1 MDEEKGI
8 YLGQELRMILDRP
21 EYIDKI
27 IPFLDKPVI
36 KVITGMR
43 RVGKSRLLE
52 LVRDHLVA
60 RGVDERGIFFLNK
73 ELLEWDSVRKYT
85 DAWEAIQT
93 WFTGYSGPRYVCID
107 EVQEI
112 SDWER
117 LVSSMLAEGYADIL
131 VTGSNANVLSSE
143 LSTLIAGRY
152 VEIKVYPLS
161 FGEWLRFRQET
172 LEQSGPDISQEFR
185 LYLRYGGLPGIHSF
199 PLADDTV
206 FPYLM
211 GIYSTIVLRDVI
223 TRHSLRDPE
232 HLERLIRFL
241 FDNCGNL
248 TSSKRLSDYFSSK
261 GSPVSVDK
269 VISYVGFLEQ
279 ALLVHRVRRFDL
291 RGLRHLEFLEKL
303 FMSDIGL
310 RHGFMGYRD
319 QDISGL
325 LENVVY
331 LDLLRRGYRVS
342 IGKWDDYEI
351 DFVAEKESERVY
363 VQVAYLLATEETVE
377 REVRPLAMIQD
388 NHPKYIL
395 SLDEYRIAGKNGIR
409 HLNVRDFLLR

>member
-73 ELLEWDSVRKYT
+73 ELLEWDSVRTYT

-93 WFTGYSGPRYVCID
+93 WFAGYSGPRYVCID

-185 LYLRYGGLPGIHSF
+185 LYLRYGGLPGIHSL
-199 PLADDTV
+199 PLTDDTV

-395 SLDEYRIAGKNGIR
+395 SFDEYRIAGKNGIR

>member
-1 MDEEKGI
+1 MDEKNDI
-8 YLGQELRMILDRP
+8 YLGQELRMVLDRP
-21 EYIDKI
+21 EYIDRI
-27 IPFLDKPVI
+27 VPFLDKPVI

-52 LVRDHLVA
+52 LVRDYLIS
-60 RGVDERGIFFLNK
+60 RGVDKRGIFFLNK
-73 ELLEWDSVRKYT
+73 ELLEWDSVRTYT

-93 WFTGYSGPRYVCID
+93 WFAGYSGPRYVCID

-112 SDWER
+112 SEWER
-117 LVSSMLAEGYADIL
+117 LAASMLAEGYADVL

-152 VEIKVYPLS
+152 VDIKVYPLS
-161 FGEWLRFRQET
+161 FGEWLRFRQAGT
-172 LEQSGPDISQEFR
+172 DQSVLGIPEEFR
-185 LYLRYGGLPGIHSF
+185 KYLRYGGLPGIHSV
-199 PLADDTV
+199 PLMDDTV

-351 DFVAEKESERVY
+351 DFVAEKGDKRVY
-363 VQVAYLLATEETVE
+363 IQVAYLLATEETVE
-377 REVRPLAMIQD
+377 REVRPLAMIKD

-395 SLDEYRIAGKNGIR
+395 SLDEYQIAGRNGIH
-409 HLNVRDFLLR
+409 HLNIRDFLLR

>member
-1 MDEEKGI
+1 MDEKNDI
-8 YLGQELRMILDRP
+8 YLGQELRMVLDRP
-21 EYIDKI
+21 EYIDRI
-27 IPFLDKPVI
+27 VPFLDKPVI

-52 LVRDHLVA
+52 LVRDYLIS
-60 RGVDERGIFFLNK
+60 RGVDKRGIFFLNK
-73 ELLEWDSVRKYT
+73 ELLEWDSVRTYT

-93 WFTGYSGPRYVCID
+93 WFAGYSGPRYVCID

-112 SDWER
+112 SEWER
-117 LVSSMLAEGYADIL
+117 LAASMLAEGYADVL

-152 VEIKVYPLS
+152 VDIKVYPLS
-161 FGEWLRFRQET
+161 FGEWLRFRQAGT
-172 LEQSGPDISQEFR
+172 DQSVLGIPEEFR
-185 LYLRYGGLPGIHSF
+185 KYLRYGGLPGIHSV
-199 PLADDTV
+199 PLMDDTV

-351 DFVAEKESERVY
+351 DFVAEKGDQRVY
-363 VQVAYLLATEETVE
+363 IQVAYLLATEETVE
-377 REVRPLAMIQD
+377 REVRPLAMIKD

-395 SLDEYRIAGKNGIR
+395 SLDEYQIAGRNGIH
-409 HLNVRDFLLR
+409 HLNIRDFLLR